1 MITCPEVIHKILK
14 ILCFYFKEDIEKVN
28 AKFPE
33 DLSPLEVLKRTRIT
47 KNMAC
52 LTLTSFLYTFQN
64 SGTSQTIIYY
74 YNTML
79 KFSLKAILV
88 YYPDQE
94 IFISN
99 FI

>member
-1 MITCPEVIHKILK
+1 MITCPEFIHKILK

-52 LTLTSFLYTFQN
+52 LTLTS
-64 SGTSQTIIYY
+64 IYIP
-74 YNTML
+74 
-79 KFSLKAILV
+79 KFR
-88 YYPDQE
+88 
-94 IFISN
+94 N
-99 FI
+99 FTDNNLLL